1 MPGILQNIYLWA
13 ALCGWFTAQL
23 LKIIITFIK
32 DRKFSIKLFFK
43 MLMASGGM
51 PSSHSASACALA
63 ASIAVVQGL
72 DSALFAIACV
82 FAFIVM
88 YDAQGVRHETGVQAR
103 ILNKISTDLSTGKTK
118 YIDRDLKEL
127 VGHTPLQV
135 LAGSILGI
143 LIGALLPFCF
153 I

>member
-1 MPGILQNIYLWA
+1 MTNLLNNIYLWS
-13 ALCGWFTAQL
+13 ALLGWFVAQF
-23 LKIIITFIK
+23 LKIIVTCVK
-32 DRKFSIKLFFK
+32 DRKFSLKIFFK

-63 ASIAVVQGL
+63 ASIAVVEGI

-135 LAGSILGI
+135 LAGAILGI
-143 LIGALLPFCF
+143 LIGALLPFKF

>member
-1 MPGILQNIYLWA
+1 MSDLLHNIYLCS
-13 ALCGWFTAQL
+13 ALLGWFVAQF
-23 LKIIITFIK
+23 LKIIVTCIK
-32 DRKFSIKLFFK
+32 DRKFSLKIFFK

-63 ASIAVVQGL
+63 ASIAVVEGL
-72 DSALFAIACV
+72 NSAVFAIAAV

-88 YDAQGVRHETGVQAR
+88 YDAQGVRHETGVQAK

-135 LAGSILGI
+135 LAGSILGV
-143 LIGALLPFCF
+143 LIGALLPFF
-153 I
+153 VL